1 MYFFIKDDELMKKY
15 NKKYEKV
22 SHSIKQ
28 ESDSEALKDTWKLK

>member
-1 MYFFIKDDELMKKY
+1 MKKH

-28 ESDSEALKDTWKLK
+28 ESDREALRDTWKLK